1 MKLSRLLIIDLQNII
16 EPETN
21 GDKTY
26 FYVQNQYIV
35 SINQDVSGD
44 SAVELLELT
53 DELKQ
58 ELYTLTPITEFSTV
72 LEKQFFIGQLV
83 SNHTMC
89 IKQEAARRINSQYPM
104 WKQSN
109 IQGQAIDILCRER
122 QQQAIDQSYRISEE
136 DKTVLREAK
145 SVKSGIAYLQEKSNA
160 LEASLSQLSLEELE
174 IFNCA
179 DESHWE

>member
-1 MKLSRLLIIDLQNII
+1 MYVYRILNLQNII

-53 DELKQ
+53 DKLKQ
-58 ELYTLTPITEFSTV
+58 ELYTLNPINEFSTG
-72 LEKQFFIGQLV
+72 LEKQFFVDQLV
-83 SNHTMC
+83 DNRITS
-89 IKQEAARRINSQYPM
+89 IKQEASRRINNEYPM

-109 IQGQAIDILCRER
+109 IQGQAIDILCRE
-122 QQQAIDQSYRISEE
+122 QQQKAIDPNYRISEE